1 MFNLTSEIMNNKYS
15 GNVSDFQP
23 VVEDASRVVIS
34 YGLKEL
40 GDGKAEWYEIPFYKK
55 QGKPSF
61 DAAKKAI
68 IADINA
74 HTDEKIVNGFPW
86 TILHGDHA
94 GETVNVWLSEE
105 NQRNFSEAQ
114 RVAAMTDGANL
125 PLQVKVS
132 EGADGIPVYDSFETI
147 QEITNFYLAGV
158 QFINATLQAG
168 WAEKDSI
175 DWTPYEQALNP
186 QPNQESSKKA
196 STRKK

>member
-1 MFNLTSEIMNNKYS
+1 MVNKYS

-23 VVEDASRVVIS
+23 VVEDQSRVVIS

-40 GDGKAEWYEIPFYKK
+40 GDGKAEWFEVVFYKK
-55 QGKPSF
+55 HGKPNLE
-61 DAAKKAI
+61 AVKKAV

-74 HTDEKIVNGFPW
+74 HTDEKILNGFPW
-86 TILHGDHA
+86 AILHGDNA

-132 EGADGIPVYDSFETI
+132 EGADGVPVYDNFETI
-147 QEITNFYLAGV
+147 EEITNFYLAGV
-158 QFINATLQAG
+158 QFIDATLKAG

-175 DWTPYEQALNP
+175 DWAPYEEALNP
-186 QPNQESSKKA
+186 QPAETGKKSSKK
-196 STRKK
+196 K